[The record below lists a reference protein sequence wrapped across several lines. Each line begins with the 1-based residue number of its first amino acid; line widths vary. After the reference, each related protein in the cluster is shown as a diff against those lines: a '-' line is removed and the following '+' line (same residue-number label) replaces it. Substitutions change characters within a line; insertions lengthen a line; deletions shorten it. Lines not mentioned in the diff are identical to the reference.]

1 MFIQS
6 LCLNRVKENSVSINK
21 NEESSESKSILQKKW
36 CSNKKNGKDDNSDM
50 LNIKLK

>member
-1 MFIQS
+1 MKKA
-6 LCLNRVKENSVSINK
+6 VKVRASF
-21 NEESSESKSILQKKW
+21 KKW